1 MLSTDYRALT
11 LCTTHCPQRPWRLSS
26 EPPKLSICLNNM
38 EKIAEITS
46 LAGLQVCRI
55 GMLSSLRSA
64 SQEEREPRGIKDFF
78 DWKQEPT
85 RNSLSEPEQ

>member
-1 MLSTDYRALT
+1 
-11 LCTTHCPQRPWRLSS
+11 
-26 EPPKLSICLNNM
+26 M